1 MHNHFAILRKYSQSF
16 KYCND
21 PINCKISVKMIKTA
35 RCCSQNPGVSMQYSV
50 QISLNPLSPIL
61 SPLPPPIRL
70 FSLYNNGALLLYPRC
85 HHPRQLFAAE
95 GKRVSTDFARTP
107 FKGTTF
113 HTLARFL
120 SPPFRSRDQ
129 PTAPAMTIA
138 TNCYAPRL
146 RCECVP
152 EGLCERLRDV
162 FACTCMLC
170 ARVCTRMRIHVCI
183 SVRGESHRALQQ
195 LRQTSN

>member
-1 MHNHFAILRKYSQSF
+1 MQYSVRISLYPLPPPPSPLPSPLFPLRYVSSLF
-16 KYCND
+16 TT
-21 PINCKISVKMIKTA
+21 TA
-35 RCCSQNPGVSMQYSV
+35 RCCSILDAIIRGNYS
-50 QISLNPLSPIL
+50 QPKGSAYLPISPELRSKGWLSTP
-61 SPLPPPIRL
+61 SPV
-70 FSLYNNGALLLYPRC
+70 F
-85 HHPRQLFAAE
+85 
-95 GKRVSTDFARTP
+95 
-107 FKGTTF
+107 
-113 HTLARFL
+113 
-120 SPPFRSRDQ
+120 SPPFRSHDQ

-152 EGLCERLRDV
+152 ESLCERLRDV

-183 SVRGESHRALQQ
+183 SVRGESRRALQQ